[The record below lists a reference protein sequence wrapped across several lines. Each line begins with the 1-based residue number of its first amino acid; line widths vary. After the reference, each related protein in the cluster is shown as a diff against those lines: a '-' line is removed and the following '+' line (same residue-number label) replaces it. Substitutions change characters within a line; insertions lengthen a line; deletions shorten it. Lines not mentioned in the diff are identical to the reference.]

1 MSRQST
7 KVVILGGGFAGV
19 YVARR
24 LLQLAKADDGPDSL
38 GLQVHLVNR
47 ENYMVFQPML
57 AEVLGGSVGV
67 ADTVTPL
74 RRLLPGAKLY
84 IRDVESVDLAAKTVT
99 CSPGFRPRPLVLP
112 YDHLVLTLGNVTDFR
127 GMRGL
132 AEHAFPF
139 KTLGDALAIR
149 NHVIRVLEEAA
160 AETDGDFR
168 QQLLTFVVAG
178 GGFSGVEA
186 MAELHDFVRRSLK
199 SYAID
204 PVECRFVLL
213 HSRDR
218 ILPELDPAL
227 GDWAG
232 RLLQERGVEVKFN
245 SRLAAAT
252 ADEAILADK
261 SRICTR
267 TLISTVPAHP
277 NPVIDALQLP
287 KDGGKLL
294 VDSACRVKDTAH
306 VWALGDCALV
316 PLPSQGD
323 KPRFAPP
330 TAQHAIREATLCAD
344 NIVAVARGKPTRVF
358 DFGGLGTLAALGH
371 QKGVGQVFGVKISGL
386 LAWFVWRSV
395 YWAKLPGFYSRM
407 RVGLSWLLHLLFP
420 PDLTQLKLAPTSGID
435 REHFEPGETVFE
447 QGDLGDRVYII
458 VSGKAAVIRPAPGN
472 APGSPPGSGQPE
484 QVLAELG
491 PGQYFGEMA
500 LLRRHPRAATV
511 RCVEP
516 MDVLSIAKGEFQALV
531 TSLADLREGFE
542 ATAKAREQE
551 AARQGLPVR

>member
-1 MSRQST
+1 MARTST
-7 KVVILGGGFAGV
+7 QVVILGGGFAGV

-24 LLQLAKADDGPDSL
+24 LLQLAKRDDGPDSI

-74 RRLLPGAKLY
+74 RRLMPGAKLY

-99 CSPGFRPRPLVLP
+99 CAPGFRPRPLVLP
-112 YDHLVLTLGNVTDFR
+112 YDHLVLALGSVTDFR

-132 AEHAFPF
+132 AEHAFAF

-149 NHVIRVLEEAA
+149 NHALRVLEEAA
-160 AETDGDFR
+160 AESDSDFR
-168 QQLLTFVVAG
+168 QELLTFVVGG

-186 MAELHDFVRRSLK
+186 MAELHDFVRRSIS
-199 SYAID
+199 SYGID
-204 PVECRFVLL
+204 PIDCRFILL

-218 ILPELDPAL
+218 ILPELDPEL
-227 GDWAG
+227 GEWAG
-232 RLLQERGVEVKFN
+232 RLLQQRGVEIRFN

-252 ADEAILADK
+252 ANEAILADG
-261 SRICTR
+261 SRIRTR

-287 KDGGKLL
+287 KDGGKL
-294 VDSACRVKDTAH
+294 VADGTCRVKDSDH
-306 VWALGDCALV
+306 VWALGDCALI
-316 PLPSQGD
+316 PLPPTGKEGD

-330 TAQHAIREATLCAD
+330 TAQHAIREATVCAD
-344 NIVAVARGKPTRVF
+344 NIVAVAKGRPTRAF
-358 DFGGLGTLAALGH
+358 DFGGLGSLAALGH

-395 YWAKLPGFYSRM
+395 YWAKLPGIYTRM

-420 PDLTQLKLAPTSGID
+420 PDLTQLKLAPTSGIHQ
-435 REHFEPGETVFE
+435 EHFEPGQTVFE
-447 QGDLGDRVYII
+447 QGDLGDRVYIVI
-458 VSGKAAVIRPAPGN
+458 KGKAQVTRHAAPGQ
-472 APGSPPGSGQPE
+472 SE
-484 QVLAELG
+484 QIIAELG

-500 LLRRHPRAATV
+500 LMHRAPRNATV
-511 RCVEP
+511 RCIEA

-531 TSLADLREGFE
+531 SHLDELRAGFERTATLRREG
-542 ATAKAREQE
+542 
-551 AARQGLPVR
+551 